1 MFISEPVFVSSLS
14 ASCREGRQHTSLSR
28 SFSQILLPSALLVI
42 PQKRYVCVGLDID
55 VGVGVDV
62 GIGIGVDI
70 GFGNGVVVA
79 FGISVGFGLSV
90 NIDVGAD
97 VSIGVGGAGHV
108 ETVTTRRRRHRESLL
123 PFRPKSNE
131 NLHEAN
137 KRRSEGMNRP
147 SSIHT
152 SAGAVILL
160 LPIYTSLSQSLC

>member
-1 MFISEPVFVSSLS
+1 M
-14 ASCREGRQHTSLSR
+14 
-28 SFSQILLPSALLVI
+28 LVI
-42 PQKRYVCVGLDID
+42 QQKQYFDVGVGFGISVV

-62 GIGIGVDI
+62 GIGVGVVV

-79 FGISVGFGLSV
+79 FGISVGVGLSV
-90 NIDVGAD
+90 NIDVGSD
-97 VSIGVGGAGHV
+97 VSIGVGDAGHV
-108 ETVTTRRRRHRESLL
+108 ETVTTRRRRRRHRESLL
-123 PFRPKSNE
+123 PFRPKSKE